1 MVSLNEAAK
10 AYMEKYG
17 FRHVVL
23 LLEEITS

>member
-10 AYMEKYG
+10 VYMEKYG